1 MNARSIIL
9 LIIISYILCGH
20 VHSEVKQ
27 VQLLKNPFL
36 NPGFVSE
43 NSVNKR
49 ISVEEAPVLS
59 ENSLRATLS
68 ASQDSIAN
76 IDGLMF
82 SVGDKVKGYELIS
95 IGEGTATL
103 IKNNKE
109 LTLHVSE
116 THKKLK

>member
-1 MNARSIIL
+1 MSVRKIIL
-9 LIIISYILCGH
+9 LILTSYILCGH

-36 NPGFVSE
+36 NPGFESS
-43 NSVNKR
+43 NTVNKR
-49 ISVEEAPVLS
+49 INVEAAPVIS

-82 SVGDKVKGYELIS
+82 TVGDMVKGYELIS
-95 IGEGTATL
+95 IDEGSATL

-109 LTLHVSE
+109 ITLHVSE
-116 THKKLK
+116 KHKNLK